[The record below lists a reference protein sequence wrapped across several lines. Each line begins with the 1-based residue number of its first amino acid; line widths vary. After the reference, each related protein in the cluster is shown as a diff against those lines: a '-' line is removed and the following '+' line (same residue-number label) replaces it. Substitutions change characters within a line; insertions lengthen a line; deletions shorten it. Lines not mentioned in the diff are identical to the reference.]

1 MKNITLEMS
10 LKPFKRIEDD
20 YITAVCQKLFGH
32 WKPLV
37 KNADMVSVMLWTADG
52 SEILDYD
59 RNMDREIEWCH
70 YFGGANPRQG
80 WDTEA
85 DPDGISLHTR
95 NYEYIENPPTITYGT
110 LKNIISIIKRV
121 GREVLDGKKI
131 RVGETFDPGP
141 EFAKSDF
148 KYKYHNEICV
158 GASMGIKSMVCCYSI
173 LNEDATPYAAYPKG
187 IPANTPFGTFFGKQC
202 NLFLADMGFDYIW
215 FSNGF
220 GFGTETWG
228 TTGAIFDG
236 EHFHVEKLDSVKE
249 NILKFWK
256 LFRAECPDLP
266 IETRGTNL
274 SCGIDMATDGVPLKE
289 IYDGGFN
296 MLPPVNSPWA
306 ALDGDFGLELMG
318 NMSRIAEI
326 PSGDYTFRYYIHDPW
341 WTNSPWYDRYEGQ
354 PHDIYLPLATA
365 RIDETGKTCPP
376 ACLNILSIDNTCGDM
391 PDQCVYEPLPH
402 LQKAFKDAPDAPSP
416 VVWVYPFR
424 EYNQAKDS
432 RILQEAFFGDWF
444 IRDALNNGVP
454 MSSVVST
461 DNFIKTWADDPA
473 LYDSSILVS
482 TVPEA
487 DSLYEKEILRFIQCG
502 GRVVFYG
509 SVSHASPAFLD
520 MVNVRLSDPVSGIL
534 PLHLE
539 SSLDNTENYLDTF
552 HSGSYANKLYH
563 RPLVCAGGIDTLLK
577 DNTSQVR
584 PIGYAGCHI
593 IGTYGGNYAWIRG
606 TCSCSYVPGN
616 PLLVPDCADDYFIG
630 AVLMRNALSLLGI
643 SVGFDKIT
651 PAQRTPV
658 IMVNRKDRGF
668 LFSIYSP
675 DTTVST
681 KLKFPLGAPIL
692 LGYETEL
699 KEGFSTYRFPRA
711 DHRECRIFVEQ
722 EAGVLSCREHP
733 PVSYQMR
740 RRIHLTGLTNATV
753 RFFPESYTNDVQVLL
768 NSTYPLCVGE
778 TCEGDL
784 VTDRHGTY
792 YEARNV
798 TGDLYFSLPRV
809 L

>member
-1 MKNITLEMS
+1 MKNLTLEMS
-10 LKPFKRIEDD
+10 LKPFKKVEDA
-20 YITAVCQKLFGH
+20 YITAVCQKLFEH
-32 WKPLV
+32 WKPLA
-37 KNADMVSVMLWTADG
+37 KDADMVSVMLWTADG

-59 RNMDREIEWCH
+59 GNMNRELEWCH

-80 WDTEA
+80 WDKEV

-95 NYEYIENPPTITYGT
+95 NYEYLENSPVITYGT
-110 LKNIISIIKRV
+110 LKKIISIIKKV
-121 GREVLDGKKI
+121 GHEVLEGKKI

-148 KYKYHNEICV
+148 KYKYHNEICM
-158 GASMGIKSMVCCYSI
+158 GASMGIKSMVCCYGL
-173 LNEDATPYAAYPKG
+173 LNEDSVSYAAYPKG

-202 NLFLADMGFDYIW
+202 NVFLADMGFDFIW

-220 GFGTETWG
+220 GFGTETWN

-236 EHFHVEKLDSVKE
+236 EQFHMEKLDLVKQ
-249 NILKFWK
+249 NILNFWK
-256 LFRAECPDLP
+256 LFRAECPDFP

-274 SCGIDMATDGVPLKE
+274 SCGIDMATDGVPLKD
-289 IYDGGFN
+289 IYDGGFG
-296 MLPPVNSPWA
+296 MHPPINSPWA

-326 PSGDYTFRYYIHDPW
+326 PGEDYTFRYYIHDPW
-341 WTNSPWYDRYEGQ
+341 WANSPWYDRYEGQ

-365 RIDETGKTCPP
+365 RIDENGETCPP
-376 ACLNILSIDNTCGDM
+376 TYLNILSVDNTCGDM

-424 EYNQAKDS
+424 EYNQVKDS
-432 RILQEAFFGDWF
+432 CILQEAFFGDWF
-444 IRDALNNGVP
+444 VRDALNNGFP

-461 DNFIKTWADDPA
+461 DNFIKTWNDNPA
-473 LYDSSILVS
+473 LYQTSVLVS
-482 TVPEA
+482 TVPER
-487 DSLYEKEILRFIQCG
+487 DSLYEKEIMRFLRDG
-502 GRVVFYG
+502 GRIIFYG

-520 MVNVRLSDPVSGIL
+520 MINVQPADPVSGVL
-534 PLHLE
+534 PFRME
-539 SSLDNTENYLDTF
+539 DSLDTF
-552 HSGSYANKLYH
+552 RSGAYANQIYH

-577 DNTSQVR
+577 DEASQVK
-584 PIGYAGCHI
+584 PMGYAGDRI
-593 IGTYGGNYAWIRG
+593 IGTYGENWVWLRG

-616 PLLVPDCADDYFIG
+616 PLLVPDNADEYFIG

-643 SVGFDKIT
+643 SIGFDKIS
-651 PAQRTPV
+651 PSQPTPV
-658 IMVNRKDRGF
+658 IMVNRSDRGF
-668 LFSIYSP
+668 LFSTYSP

-681 KLKFPLGAPIL
+681 RLKFPLGAPIL

-711 DHRECRIFVEQ
+711 EHRECRVFVEQ
-722 EAGVLSCREHP
+722 ESGVISCREHP

-740 RRIHLTGLTNATV
+740 RRIHLTGLKKATV
-753 RFFPESYTNDVQVLL
+753 RFFPEAYTDEVQVLL
-768 NSTYPLCVGE
+768 NSVYPLCVGE
-778 TCEGDL
+778 AYDGNL
-784 VTDRHGTY
+784 ITDKHGTY
-792 YEARNV
+792 YEVRNV
-798 TGDLYFSLPRV
+798 TGDLYFSLPRER
-809 L
+809 